1 MEGTI
6 GEIRLF
12 AGNFA
17 PKNWSFC
24 NGSLI
29 AIQTNTALFSILG
42 TTYGGNGTTNFALP
56 NLQGR
61 IPVGTGQGPGLTNYV
76 LGEVT
81 GVESTTLTP
90 NNLPSHT
97 HTMMATADGAAT
109 NVAAGASL
117 ASNPRGG
124 TMPNIYE
131 AGAANQTPMASQ
143 TGPAGSS
150 QPISVVQ
157 PVLALEY
164 IVCMYGVYPSR
175 N

>member
-17 PKNWSFC
+17 PKNWSLC
-24 NGSLI
+24 NGSLL
-29 AIQTNTALFSILG
+29 AIQSNTALFSVLG

-61 IPVGTGQGPGLTNYV
+61 IPVGTGQGPGLTNYT

-81 GVESTTLTP
+81 GVESVTLTQG
-90 NNLPSHT
+90 NLPGHT
-97 HTMMATADGAAT
+97 HTMMATTDGAAL

-131 AGAANQTPMASQ
+131 AGAANQVAMGSQ
-143 TGPAGSS
+143 TGPAGGN
-150 QPISVVQ
+150 QPVSILQ

-164 IVCMYGVYPSR
+164 IICMYGIYPSR

>member
-1 MEGTI
+1 MEGTR

-24 NGSLI
+24 NGSILS
-29 AIQTNTALFSILG
+29 IQSNTALFSILG

-61 IPVGTGQGPGLTNYV
+61 IPVGTGQGPGLSNYV
-76 LGEVT
+76 LGQVS
-81 GVESTTLTP
+81 GVESVALTQG
-90 NNLPSHT
+90 NLPTHT
-97 HTMMATADGAAT
+97 HSMMATSDAATT
-109 NVAAGASL
+109 NVAAGGSL

-131 AGAANQTPMASQ
+131 ANALSQTAMASQ
-143 TGPAGSS
+143 TGPAGAS
-150 QPISVVQ
+150 QPVSVIQ

-175 N
+175 S